1 MPNSNKA
8 NRRRI
13 AAVAAILGL
22 AFMGL
27 LFINTDP
34 VTADRTAASVLQ
46 EGQGQTEVTESD
58 LSSAMATSA
67 LPSLLKMLSALVVVV
82 LCIYVGIFLLKRTMG
97 RRYAG
102 NRRNSVLEVLETTYV
117 GPKKT
122 VSLIRVADKAVLV
135 GITDGAISVLA
146 ELDANQTAEITAREN
161 VEKENYSFRRML
173 SAASQKMRSLSLT
186 RNRAALAGRH
196 E

>member
-1 MPNSNKA
+1 M
-8 NRRRI
+8 
-13 AAVAAILGL
+13 AAILGL

>member
-1 MPNSNKA
+1 LPNSNKA